1 MLLSVLLTIIMISL
15 LSFSMTN
22 VIISPPPPP
31 LTTPPL
37 TTPAN
42 IAFADHGQEVSITL
56 NFTQFVPLTTT
67 GEGNRIQVFVNY
79 TVNDPSIINQT
90 INSVMKVY
98 QVNGT
103 LIKTSSSP
111 NGFIVNETGI
121 QRHATTITNNSKLQ
135 NVVAVI
141 QFTDLAKLIPISN
154 PVQVKL
160 NLTQVSNA
168 AVVEKEENQ
177 IAAFLLG

>member
-1 MLLSVLLTIIMISL
+1 MISTSKIVSVVPKL
-15 LSFSMTN
+15 LFPAFM
-22 VIISPPPPP
+22 VIIIC
-31 LTTPPL
+31 LTTPL
-37 TTPAN
+37 ELVRFSKVVFAN
-42 IAFADHGQEVSITL
+42 HEQEVFLAL
-56 NFTQFVPLTTT
+56 NSAQFVPLTT
-67 GEGNRIQVFVNY
+67 GEGSRIQVFVNY

-103 LIKTSSSP
+103 LIKTSSFP

-160 NLTQVSNA
+160 NLTQVSPA
-168 AVVEKEENQ
+168 PGEKEENQ
-177 IAAFLLG
+177 IAAFLLQ

>member
-1 MLLSVLLTIIMISL
+1 MLLSAVLFTIIIIIMISL

-22 VIISPPPPP
+22 IIIPPPPP
-31 LTTPPL
+31 LTLP
-37 TTPAN
+37 PAN

-56 NFTQFVPLTTT
+56 SSAQFVPLTTT

-103 LIKTSSSP
+103 LIKTSSFP
-111 NGFIVNETGI
+111 NGFIVNGTGI

-135 NVVAVI
+135 NVIAVI
-141 QFTDLAKLIPISN
+141 QFTDLAKIIPISN

-168 AVVEKEENQ
+168 AVVEKEENN
-177 IAAFLLG
+177 IAAFLLR

>member
-1 MLLSVLLTIIMISL
+1 MMISL
-15 LSFSMTN
+15 LSFSMIN
-22 VIISPPPPP
+22 IIIVSHIH
-31 LTTPPL
+31 LTPPR
-37 TTPAN
+37 AN

-56 NFTQFVPLTTT
+56 NSAQFVPLTT
-67 GEGNRIQVFVNY
+67 GEENRIQVFVNY

-160 NLTQVSNA
+160 NLTQVSTA
-168 AVVEKEENQ
+168 AVEKEENQ
-177 IAAFLLG
+177 IAAFLLQ